1 MRKIPAEC
9 KDAFGVAVSAL
20 RKLGKTD
27 VAIDAV
33 MKVDRVHLQ
42 KPNLCIHSM
51 LTRWF
56 QSGDIRLLCELY
68 MECGKWAEAFKTAEA
83 QPELLKMVR
92 HVLRSLSFCNTSAG
106 ALAAC
111 GAPRSARQIRRRDAG
126 NCRP

>member
-42 KPNLCIHSM
+42 A
-51 LTRWF
+51 
-56 QSGDIRLLCELY
+56 QSPY
-68 MECGKWAEAFKTAEA
+68 
-83 QPELLKMVR
+83 
-92 HVLRSLSFCNTSAG
+92 SFHAH
-106 ALAAC
+106 ALVSE
-111 GAPRSARQIRRRDAG
+111 R
-126 NCRP
+126 